1 MKTNEESFAVLKDVR
16 GRDVA
21 LKGVNVRAR
30 LHGLMADVEVE
41 QIYRNPQKTNIEAIY
56 TFPLPLGAVLLA
68 LEVEIGGK
76 KLSGSVVEKKR
87 AEQDYE
93 DAVTDGNSAVMLEE
107 AGPGLYTASL
117 GNLMAGESAVI
128 RYRYGLLL
136 SWQGPSLRF
145 LLPTT
150 IAPRYGDAGAAG
162 LQPHQVPTSSLEVD
176 YPLDLSVAVEGE
188 LAAATIA
195 SPSHPIAV
203 NQSDNGV
210 VVRLTGKPMLDRDFV
225 LTLELQSA
233 QSSCVLTPDRERHVA
248 LASLRIPPLAL
259 NEEKPLAIKVV
270 IDCSG
275 SMGGTSIAQ
284 ARKAALE
291 LLNLLRPG
299 DSFNVTLFGSK
310 YTHLFRTLVPASSRY
325 VTEAWNRLDNLDAD
339 MGGTEMEKALDA
351 VFSMDGSDAAPTI
364 LLITDGEIHEHEK
377 LVKRAAKSGH
387 RIFTVGVGA
396 AVAETF
402 LKSLARSTQ
411 GACELVAPQEGM
423 AERVLEQFHRMRQPK
438 LGELSIEWPEVP
450 EWQTALPE
458 AVFAGDTVHV
468 FAGFGKA
475 VEGSVRLTAK
485 GGQDVLAS
493 VSAGAEA
500 DVPRIA
506 AARRM
511 DTANDA
517 ESLRLALDYQLLSR
531 WTNFLVIAERADKAE
546 DLPEIH
552 QVPQMLA
559 AGWGG
564 TTGSISLSCV
574 NSSGRVRN
582 SLGEAMAASGVDKYD
597 IPAFL
602 RRRCDDGIS
611 DVVSSA
617 KSASPTDQ
625 MMSVSEKIM
634 RKLRSPTRSEKLPIP
649 DFLLRESNRQGTP
662 AAFIQAME
670 IELSGRPTTLPDK
683 ILELEQWGLDSPAAA
698 SLRQW
703 VSEGLA
709 EAQVVMAFLHALS
722 QSAAGEC
729 FGRAFKRVIL
739 KGWKQVAP
747 GQALDQAMKAAL
759 KDITTDAWNWM
770 PADHPAE
777 VLP

>member
-1 MKTNEESFAVLKDVR
+1 MKTNEENFAVLKDVR

-30 LHGLMADVEVE
+30 LHGLMAGVEVE
-41 QIYRNPQKTNIEAIY
+41 QIYHNPQKTNIEAIY

-76 KLSGSVVEKKR
+76 KLSGSVVEKKQ
-87 AEQDYE
+87 AERDYE

-107 AGPGLYTASL
+107 ASPGLYTASL

-136 SWQGPSLRF
+136 SWQGPRLRF

-176 YPLDLSVAVEGE
+176 YPLDLSVTVEGE

-203 NQSDNGV
+203 SQSDNGV
-210 VVRLTGKPMLDRDFV
+210 VVHLTGTPMLDRDFV
-225 LTLELQSA
+225 LTLESQSA
-233 QSSCVLTPDRERHVA
+233 QSSCVLTPDREGHVA

-259 NEEKPLAIKVV
+259 NEEKPLALKVV

-299 DSFNVTLFGSK
+299 DSFNVTLFGSE
-310 YTHLFRTLVPASSRY
+310 YTHLFRTLVPASPRY

-351 VFSMDGSDAAPTI
+351 VFSMGGSDAAPTI

-377 LVKRAAKSGH
+377 LVKRATKSGH
-387 RIFTVGVGA
+387 RIFTVGVGTS
-396 AVAETF
+396 VAETF
-402 LKSLARSTQ
+402 LKSLSRVTQ

-475 VEGSVRLTAK
+475 IEGSVRLTAK
-485 GGQDVLAS
+485 GSQDVLAP

-511 DTANDA
+511 DATTDA

-531 WTNFLVIAERADKAE
+531 WTNFLVIAERADKAA
-546 DLPEIH
+546 DLPVIH

-564 TTGSISLSCV
+564 TAGPIALNCGT
-574 NSSGRVRN
+574 SSGRGRN
-582 SLGEAMAASGVDKYD
+582 SLAHAMAASGVDRYD

-602 RRRCDDGIS
+602 RRQSD
-611 DVVSSA
+611 DVVDSA
-617 KSASPTDQ
+617 PARPSMRARLFSPLSNAGSEDFSPSASLSD
-625 MMSVSEKIM
+625 S
-634 RKLRSPTRSEKLPIP
+634 
-649 DFLLRESNRQGTP
+649 SNQHGTP

-683 ILELEQWGLDSPAAA
+683 ISELEQWGLDSPAAA

-703 VSEGLA
+703 VSEGHA

-729 FGRAFKRVIL
+729 FGRTFKRVIL

-747 GQALDQAMKAAL
+747 GQALDQTMKAAL
-759 KDITTDAWNWM
+759 KDITADAWNWM
-770 PADHPAE
+770 TADHPAE
-777 VLP
+777 ILP